1 MHIFQ
6 NSTNLFFKYLF
17 MCKMVTQ
24 QNIGCHGNRDI
35 LGFPMSFFR
44 FLSALQ
50 NVQVI
55 SKYKIC
61 GNRI

>member
-1 MHIFQ
+1 
-6 NSTNLFFKYLF
+6 

-44 FLSALQ
+44 FLSAIQ